1 MDLSNKLNPEELE
14 SQEYKFGWTTDI
26 ESESAP
32 PGLNE
37 EVIRW
42 ISSKKSEPEW
52 LLDWRL
58 KAFKHFED
66 LLAQER
72 HPEWAGVHYPSIDY
86 QDIIYWSAPKAKAEL
101 ESLDQV
107 DQEILDTFEK
117 LGLSL
122 IHI

>member
-72 HPEWAGVHYPSIDY
+72 HPLTSRMAC
-86 QDIIYWSAPKAKAEL
+86 
-101 ESLDQV
+101 
-107 DQEILDTFEK
+107 
-117 LGLSL
+117 
-122 IHI
+122 